1 MKQIVLLCLI
11 TILGVNR
18 ADAQFGS
25 LLKKARKAVLNEVT
39 KDHYPASSIP
49 SIASTEEGS
58 PLSDDESVLRAQN
71 DSKRKAY
78 EFMLSRGISHET
90 VAHLIEGMDTIG
102 IYADSLG
109 VMVPMQPTRFDGSG
123 VKNMNTA
130 IVKAKLV
137 AYVPGLT
144 GKYRFPSGKA
154 HMRLYFSNKKENMSE
169 KYEMFTSKYTIDNLM
184 ISSLDVKKKEK
195 HRLLNIG
202 SYSELGLSKKKH
214 GASQTQDVSVEI
226 KDLGNGIYDVF
237 VEGPSGE
244 YCLIA
249 QEEGKFPFN
258 TVFDFSLGE

>member
-1 MKQIVLLCLI
+1 
-11 TILGVNR
+11 
-18 ADAQFGS
+18 
-25 LLKKARKAVLNEVT
+25 
-39 KDHYPASSIP
+39 
-49 SIASTEEGS
+49 
-58 PLSDDESVLRAQN
+58 
-71 DSKRKAY
+71 
-78 EFMLSRGISHET
+78 
-90 VAHLIEGMDTIG
+90 
-102 IYADSLG
+102 
-109 VMVPMQPTRFDGSG
+109 
-123 VKNMNTA
+123 
-130 IVKAKLV
+130 
-137 AYVPGLT
+137 
-144 GKYRFPSGKA
+144 
-154 HMRLYFSNKKENMSE
+154 MSE